1 MTITQGFNI
10 VDDALSLAVSD
21 LAQRGMP
28 RDEAHIALLI
38 RLWKIV
44 PDEVAEVAQML
55 RDDPELVAAIS
66 KEADVE
72 KDQAAAAL

>member
-10 VDDALSLAVSD
+10 VDDALSLAVSN
-21 LAQRGMP
+21 LEQRGMP

>member
-21 LAQRGMP
+21 LEQRGMP

-38 RLWKIV
+38 RLWKTV